1 MEYKWSDRVA
11 RLEGNAIREIFKLL
25 ANPEVISFAGGLPAK
40 EGIPTELL
48 RGISQELLVGDLGY
62 KILQYGATE
71 GWEPLFE
78 SGAKYLEDSGIY
90 GANPKNMLLISGGQ
104 QGIDLTFKAFINKG
118 DTILFENPTYLASLH
133 IAKTYEANLVGV
145 DADENGLSLSDLE
158 EKIRK
163 HNPKILYLVPNFSNP
178 TGRTLSVE
186 KRKAIAEMTAQY
198 GVIVLEDDPYGKIRF
213 EGEDVP
219 AIKSFDK
226 VGNVMYNTS
235 FSKTVSPGLRVGI
248 IHGDPAV
255 IRKLTIGKQ
264 ATDVH
269 TATLN
274 QALVDVYLRR
284 GLLYKTIDAVKPIY
298 KEKKDAMIA
307 AMEKY
312 FPKEIKFTRPE
323 GGLFIWCEGSETL
336 DMASQLMNVVKE
348 KKVAYVAGNAFYAD
362 GSGKNT
368 FRLNYSNASFE
379 QIERG
384 IKGLGDFIKNLIG

>member
-11 RLEGNAIREIFKLL
+11 HLEGNAIREIFKLL

-40 EGIPTELL
+40 EGIPTEIL
-48 RGISQELLVGDLGY
+48 RGISQELLCGDLGY

-71 GWEPLFE
+71 GWQPLFE
-78 SGAKYLEDSGIY
+78 SGAAYLEDSGIY
-90 GANPKNMLLISGGQ
+90 GANPTNMLLISGGQ
-104 QGIDLTFKAFINKG
+104 QGIDLTFKTFINKG
-118 DTILFENPTYLASLH
+118 DAILFENPTYLAALH
-133 IAKTYEANLVGV
+133 IAKTYEAKLIGV
-145 DADENGLSLSDLE
+145 DADDDGLSLTDLE
-158 EKIRK
+158 EKIKR

-178 TGRTLSVE
+178 TGRTLSAE
-186 KRKAIAEMTAQY
+186 KRQAIAEMTAKY

-219 AIKSFDK
+219 SIKSFDK
-226 VGNVMYNTS
+226 TGNVLYNTS

-248 IHGDPAV
+248 ITGDSAI

-284 GLLYKTIDAVKPIY
+284 GLLYKTVNAVKPIY

-307 AMEKY
+307 AMERY

-323 GGLFIWCEGSETL
+323 GGLFIWCEGAKTL
-336 DMASQLMNVVKE
+336 DMASELMNVVKE
-348 KKVAYVAGNAFYAD
+348 KKVAYVAGDAFFAD

-379 QIERG
+379 QIEKG
-384 IKGLGDFIKNLIG
+384 IEGLGEYIKGLI

>member
-11 RLEGNAIREIFKLL
+11 HLEGNAIREIFKLL

-40 EGIPTELL
+40 EGIPTEIL
-48 RGISQELLVGDLGY
+48 RGISQELLCGDLGY

-71 GWEPLFE
+71 GWQPLFE
-78 SGAKYLEDSGIY
+78 SGAAYLEDSGIY
-90 GANPKNMLLISGGQ
+90 GANPTNMLLISGGQ
-104 QGIDLTFKAFINKG
+104 QGIDLTFKTFINKG
-118 DTILFENPTYLASLH
+118 DAILFENPTYLAALH
-133 IAKTYEANLVGV
+133 IAKTYEAKLIGV
-145 DADENGLSLSDLE
+145 DADDGGLSLTDLE
-158 EKIRK
+158 EKIKR

-178 TGRTLSVE
+178 TGRTLSAE
-186 KRKAIAEMTAQY
+186 KRQAIAEMTAKY

-219 AIKSFDK
+219 SIKSFDK
-226 VGNVMYNTS
+226 TGNVLYNTS

-248 IHGDPAV
+248 ITGDSAI

-284 GLLYKTIDAVKPIY
+284 GLLYKTVNAVKPIY

-307 AMEKY
+307 AMERY

-323 GGLFIWCEGSETL
+323 GGLFIWCEGAKTL
-336 DMASQLMNVVKE
+336 DMASELMNVVKE
-348 KKVAYVAGNAFYAD
+348 KKVAYVAGDAFFAD

-379 QIERG
+379 QIEKG
-384 IKGLGDFIKNLIG
+384 IEGLGEYIKGLI

>member
-11 RLEGNAIREIFKLL
+11 HLEGNAIREIFKLL

-40 EGIPTELL
+40 EGIPTEIL
-48 RGISQELLVGDLGY
+48 RGISQELLCGDLGY

-71 GWEPLFE
+71 GWQPLFE
-78 SGAKYLEDSGIY
+78 SGAAYLEDSGIY
-90 GANPKNMLLISGGQ
+90 GANPTNMLLISGGQ
-104 QGIDLTFKAFINKG
+104 QGIDLTFKTFINKG
-118 DTILFENPTYLASLH
+118 DAILFENPTYLAALH
-133 IAKTYEANLVGV
+133 IAKTYEAKLIGV
-145 DADENGLSLSDLE
+145 DADDDGLSLTDLE
-158 EKIRK
+158 EKIKR

-178 TGRTLSVE
+178 TGRTLSAE
-186 KRKAIAEMTAQY
+186 KRQAIAEMTAKY

-219 AIKSFDK
+219 SIKSFDK
-226 VGNVMYNTS
+226 TGNVLYNTS

-248 IHGDPAV
+248 ITGDSAI

-284 GLLYKTIDAVKPIY
+284 GLLYKTVNAVKPIY

-307 AMEKY
+307 AMERY

-323 GGLFIWCEGSETL
+323 GGLFIWCEGAKTL
-336 DMASQLMNVVKE
+336 DMASELMNVVKE
-348 KKVAYVAGNAFYAD
+348 KKVAYVAGDAFFAD

-379 QIERG
+379 QIEKG
-384 IKGLGDFIKNLIG
+384 IKSLGDYIKGLK

>member
-11 RLEGNAIREIFKLL
+11 HLEGNAIREIFKLL

-40 EGIPTELL
+40 EGIPTEIL
-48 RGISQELLVGDLGY
+48 RGISQELLTGDLGY

-71 GWEPLFE
+71 GWAPLFE
-78 SGAKYLEDSGIY
+78 SGAAYLEDSGIY
-90 GANPKNMLLISGGQ
+90 GANASNMLLISGGQ
-104 QGIDLTFKAFINKG
+104 QGIDLTFKTFVNKG
-118 DTILFENPTYLASLH
+118 DAILFENPTYLAALH
-133 IAKTYEANLVGV
+133 IAKTYEAKLVGV
-145 DADENGLSLSDLE
+145 DADDDGLSLEDLE
-158 EKIRK
+158 EKIKR

-178 TGRTLSVE
+178 TGRTLSAE
-186 KRKAIAEMTAQY
+186 KRRAIAEMTAKY

-213 EGEDVP
+213 EGEEVP
-219 AIKSFDK
+219 SIKSFDK
-226 VGNVMYNTS
+226 VGNVLYNTS

-248 IHGDPAV
+248 ITGDPAI

-284 GLLYKTIDAVKPIY
+284 GLLYKTVNAVKPIY

-307 AMEKY
+307 AMERY
-312 FPKEIKFTRPE
+312 FPQEIKFTRPE
-323 GGLFIWCEGSETL
+323 GGLFIWCEGGKSL
-336 DMASQLMNVVKE
+336 DMASNLMNVVKE
-348 KKVAYVAGNAFYAD
+348 KKVAYVAGNAFFAD
-362 GSGKNT
+362 GSGNNT

-384 IKGLGDFIKNLIG
+384 IKGLGEFIKGLI